1 MDEEEQYMS
10 GSRNNMF
17 VGKTLSQIHKLYI
30 SGSIKQPEEY
40 IDMFEV
46 IRNAGENDIIYL
58 HINSEGGSL
67 FTAIQFLRVL
77 GETKAMVIA
86 SVEGMC
92 MSAATIL
99 FMAAK
104 NHEIT
109 NHSMFMFHNYSN
121 KVEGKGGELHDHIT
135 FAKEWGEKLL
145 RDVYSNF
152 LTETEI
158 VKILDG
164 KDLYMTSEEVA
175 QRLEKRNAEI
185 QKLVESKNLVVAEE
199 PKKKPRKKKV
209 LISHRDG
216 VAA

>member
-1 MDEEEQYMS
+1 MEEEEYMS
-10 GSRNNMF
+10 SSRNAMF
-17 VGKTLSQIHKLYI
+17 VGKPLGQIHKLYI
-30 SGSIKQPEEY
+30 SGAIRQPEEY

-46 IRNAGENDIIYL
+46 IRNAGEQDMIYL

-77 GETKAMVIA
+77 GETKAMVVA
-86 SVEGMC
+86 SVEGLC
-92 MSAATIL
+92 MSAATII

-121 KVEGKGGELHDHIT
+121 KVEGKGGELFDHIVHART
-135 FAKEWGEKLL
+135 WGEKLL
-145 RDVYSNF
+145 RDVYASF
-152 LTETEI
+152 LTEAEI
-158 VKILDG
+158 QIILDG

-175 QRLEKRNAEI
+175 QRLEKRNADI
-185 QKLVESKNLVVAEE
+185 QRLAESKTVAVEE
-199 PKKKPRKKKV
+199 PKKRVRKKKV

-216 VAA
+216 VSA